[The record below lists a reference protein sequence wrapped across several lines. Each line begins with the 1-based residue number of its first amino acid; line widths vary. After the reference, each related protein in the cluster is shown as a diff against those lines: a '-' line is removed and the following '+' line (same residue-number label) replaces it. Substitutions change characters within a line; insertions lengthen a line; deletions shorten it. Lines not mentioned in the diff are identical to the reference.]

1 MSWRFDEHFADDKPG
16 QGIAGSNSATSHQI
30 ELPVLGACTVP
41 HIGACMVGG
50 TVRTADLAAAAAA
63 AAAALA
69 AEHPERMKRIVQHMF
84 ACNYLGFAGTGLVV
98 VAAAVAGSRPS
109 MVQHTCSCTVDTEFP
124 AVVAAAFANVVAVLG
139 HETS

>member
-16 QGIAGSNSATSHQI
+16 QGIAGSNSATSRHI

-50 TVRTADLAAAAAA
+50 TVRTADLAAAAV
-63 AAAALA
+63 LV

-84 ACNYLGFAGTGLVV
+84 ACNCLGFAGTGLVV

-124 AVVAAAFANVVAVLG
+124 AVVTAAFANVVAVLG
-139 HETS
+139 RETS

>member
-16 QGIAGSNSATSHQI
+16 QGIAGSNSATSRHI
-30 ELPVLGACTVP
+30 ELHVLGACTVP

-50 TVRTADLAAAAAA
+50 TVRTADLAAAAV
-63 AAAALA
+63 LV

-84 ACNYLGFAGTGLVV
+84 ACNYLGFSGTGLVV